1 MLLGSSLLRLLFS
14 RHADI
19 LYCSDVSGIQKGLAD
34 FTKHLLAF
42 DLLHAPVSALVA
54 VTEHIEQLS
63 RLVFTC
69 LALSALF
76 VCVPWTCAPGRA
88 QLFKEAQHANHVLE
102 VVVATRLTIYLV
114 PPHGHPTEHKLA
126 HTL

>member
-19 LYCSDVSGIQKGLAD
+19 LYCSDVSGNQKGLAD

-69 LALSALF
+69 LALSALN
-76 VCVPWTCAPGRA
+76 VPWTCAPGCV
-88 QLFKEAQHANHVLE
+88 QLFKEAQPADHVFE
-102 VVVATRLTIYLV
+102 VVVATTLTSL
-114 PPHGHPTEHKLA
+114 P
-126 HTL
+126 

>member
-1 MLLGSSLLRLLFS
+1 MLLGSSLLRLVFS

-19 LYCSDVSGIQKGLAD
+19 LYCSDVSEIQKGLAD

-63 RLVFTC
+63 RLVFTY
-69 LALSALF
+69 LALSAW
-76 VCVPWTCAPGRA
+76 VPWTCAPGCV
-88 QLFKEAQHANHVLE
+88 QLFQKARPVDHVIGVE
-102 VVVATRLTIYLV
+102 VAARLTIYLV
-114 PPHGHPTEHKLA
+114 PPHGHATEHKLA